1 MQESHLILVVDDD
14 PGILH
19 LVRVELADHG
29 FRVVT
34 AESGAKALRLAQEEL
49 PDLVVLDLLLPDML
63 GTDVMRELHEHSTV
77 PVILLTAKSA
87 DADKVRGFQLG
98 ADDYVAKPFSPEEL
112 VARVNAVLRR
122 AKATVSAGES
132 VVQLRAG
139 LQVDLARR
147 VVLRDGEIIPLT
159 RTEWSLLQ
167 CLAENV
173 GKVMVGADLLSRIW
187 GPEYRDDVHYL
198 RVWISRLRSKLEPE
212 RPEPSLIRTIP
223 GVGYMLRGA
232 ELADDTDAR
241 LPA

>member
-1 MQESHLILVVDDD
+1 MQESQLILVVDDD

-19 LVRVELADHG
+19 LVRLELADHG

-34 AESGAKALRLAQEEL
+34 AESGAKALRLAHEEP

-63 GTDVMRELHEHSTV
+63 GTEVMRQLHEHSTV

-122 AKATVSAGES
+122 AKTTVSDDES
-132 VVQLRAG
+132 VVQLLG
-139 LQVDLARR
+139 GQQVDLARR
-147 VVLRDGEIIPLT
+147 VVLRDGEIVPLT

-173 GKVMVGADLLSRIW
+173 GKVMISADLLSRVW
-187 GPEYRDDVHYL
+187 GPEYREDIHYL
-198 RVWISRLRSKLEPE
+198 RVWISRLRSKLEPS
-212 RPEPSLIRTIP
+212 RPEPSLIRTYP
-223 GVGYMLRGA
+223 GVGYMLRGPL
-232 ELADDTDAR
+232 EDDPDPA